1 MPKYRLK
8 ALNISIYGGN
18 ITMMMTIT
26 FIIWIQLF
34 DIMNQKIFKM
44 S

>member
-18 ITMMMTIT
+18 ITMMMTQTI
-26 FIIWIQLF
+26 IIWI
-34 DIMNQKIFKM
+34 
-44 S
+44 